1 LALVLLVP
9 ATSGC
14 LRAGRQGFVVSVPIP
29 SSVLFES
36 RTIDHSVPERPG
48 QLSPAEFEVL
58 ASSIRTLRA
67 DPIELPQLV
76 GDTIRVA
83 DLVRVLAI
91 DSTGTVL
98 GEIRFYD
105 WNYSGALRG
114 FRILSDGRVYLSRR
128 GTVRFRARLRKQYWR
143 GAESA
148 RPSAEVSIVVHGGAF

>member
-1 LALVLLVP
+1 M
-9 ATSGC
+9 
-14 LRAGRQGFVVSVPIP
+14 
-29 SSVLFES
+29 
-36 RTIDHSVPERPG
+36 
-48 QLSPAEFEVL
+48 L

-105 WNYSGALRG
+105 SNYSGALRG

-128 GTVRFRARLRKQYWR
+128 GTVRFRARLPKQYWR